1 MDLSFAAI
9 SDEVMTLY
17 TSDIFTIN
25 YDYSLSMPLEPNEDL
40 NIRYSDS
47 VEVGDIFD
55 VVSDYENIS
64 LRDIKVIMDVR
75 TTIPLA
81 FGAEVVLL
89 DADENPSNVKAIL
102 REGHN
107 AIVGS
112 KDGVTESRSELIIEL
127 ELGEDDSVA
136 NLKDVRNISFEV
148 EAFGVA
154 QDKVGLN
161 ENQYIEA
168 SLKLQVAGVS
178 LDIKDFIDS
187 DEE

>member
-1 MDLSFAAI
+1 MCLC
-9 SDEVMTLY
+9 
-17 TSDIFTIN
+17 
-25 YDYSLSMPLEPNEDL
+25 
-40 NIRYSDS
+40 DS
-47 VEVGDIFD
+47 Q
-55 VVSDYENIS
+55 
-64 LRDIKVIMDVR
+64 
-75 TTIPLA
+75 
-81 FGAEVVLL
+81 VVLL

-112 KDGVTESRSELIIEL
+112 KDGVTASRSELIIEL

-154 QDKVGLN
+154 QDEVGLN